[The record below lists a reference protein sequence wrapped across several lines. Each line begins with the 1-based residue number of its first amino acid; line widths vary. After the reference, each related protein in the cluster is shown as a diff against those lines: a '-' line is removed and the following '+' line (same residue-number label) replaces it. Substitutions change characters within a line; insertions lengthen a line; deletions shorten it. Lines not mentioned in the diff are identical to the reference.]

1 MKHVQPINW
10 STCCLQLNQQWRRG
24 TRVLSIL
31 EAWAVKWQ
39 MKLNVDKCTVVHHGE
54 KSISFTY
61 GMYGQ
66 PLEAVIS
73 EKDTGN

>member
-1 MKHVQPINW
+1 M
-10 STCCLQLNQQWRRG
+10 
-24 TRVLSIL
+24 LSIL

-39 MKLNVDKCTVVHHGE
+39 MKLNVDKCTEVHHGE